1 MSRAESLR
9 AEQKKLAKE
18 SGPKIGQL
26 SGKLKQAEGDE
37 RAAIEAEIAQLKAAP
52 ARLKDQIQTLDDE
65 INTITPELESLLLTI
80 PLPPDDDVPVGA
92 SSDDNVEIRRWAPQ
106 GWDWDKTF
114 EQNRG
119 FKPRGH
125 IELCDALGL
134 VDFPRGVKIAGTRSY
149 VLTGMGMRLH
159 QAILRYAIDF
169 MVDRNGFTPMS
180 VPVLVREEAM
190 VGTGFFPGGRDQ
202 AYHVEETSRGGGQ
215 DMFLTGTGEVG
226 LMGLHQN
233 EILDEADLPLQYVTV
248 STCFRREAGAAGK
261 DTAGLYRIHQFD
273 KVEQVVICRADEQ
286 ESRDWH
292 KKMLGFVED
301 FLQSLG
307 LPYRLLQCCT
317 GDLGAKNADMIDV
330 ECWMPGRGELSP
342 ADSLPPVGPV
352 SNRPDPDP
360 SRLKTG
366 STESSPTG
374 EFGET
379 HSASR
384 LYDYQCRRLNMRTRP
399 GGAGGK
405 GETVFCHS
413 LNNTVAASPRIL
425 IPILE
430 MFQNEDGS
438 VSIRSWTTPRF
449 AHLRI
454 PLLVIALVVCAGTF
468 GYMSIEG
475 WGAWDAFY
483 FTLVTITTVGYGDYG
498 ISPAGERLAV
508 VLMLTGIGGLAY
520 VAAQIVQTSI
530 ELTLNTERK
539 MFDQI
544 ERLNDHVIVCGL
556 GRIGRIVCRELAR
569 SGVGFVVIE
578 LDEDLCEQAKEGGW
592 LVLRGDMTED
602 DTLTR
607 CGLTRAR
614 AIVCAA
620 SSDNINI
627 VTTLSA
633 RDLCPNVRII
643 SRADSPD
650 TVRKIQRA
658 GASEV
663 ISPIWV
669 GAKRISD
676 VLLDEAQ
683 EKSETIESGTGSVV
697 VRTIVVTEDSH
708 LAGRQVRDSGVDHP
722 AIAFVRV
729 CPEGGPALEH
739 PICRHRFKIGDT
751 LVIAGDAEAVGAF
764 ELAESAQAA
773 A

>member
-1 MSRAESLR
+1 MIDLKALRTDPERFKDGCRKKNSPVDIDHLLRLDTQRRDLMSKAESLR

-18 SGPKIGQL
+18 SGPRIGQL
-26 SGKLKQAEGDE
+26 SGKLKASQGDE

-52 ARLKDQIQTLDDE
+52 ASLKDQIQTLDDQ

-80 PLPPDDDVPVGA
+80 PLPPDDDVPVGT

-119 FKPRGH
+119 FKPKGH

-159 QAILRYAIDF
+159 QAVLRYAIDF
-169 MVDRNGFTPMS
+169 MVDRHAFTPMS

-190 VGTGFFPGGRDQ
+190 VGTGFFPGGREQ

-233 EILDEADLPLQYVTV
+233 EILDEADLPLRYVTV

-292 KKMLGFVED
+292 QKMLGFVED

-342 ADSLPPVGPV
+342 SPEGGA
-352 SNRPDPDP
+352 
-360 SRLKTG
+360 
-366 STESSPTG
+366 SSPTAPDAPAPAG

-430 MFQNEDGS
+430 MFQNKDGS
-438 VSIRSWTTPRF
+438 VSVPE
-449 AHLRI
+449 ALR
-454 PLLVIALVVCAGTF
+454 PYLG
-468 GYMSIEG
+468 
-475 WGAWDAFY
+475 GA
-483 FTLVTITTVGYGDYG
+483 
-498 ISPAGERLAV
+498 
-508 VLMLTGIGGLAY
+508 
-520 VAAQIVQTSI
+520 
-530 ELTLNTERK
+530 
-539 MFDQI
+539 DQI
-544 ERLNDHVIVCGL
+544 L
-556 GRIGRIVCRELAR
+556 
-569 SGVGFVVIE
+569 
-578 LDEDLCEQAKEGGW
+578 
-592 LVLRGDMTED
+592 
-602 DTLTR
+602 
-607 CGLTRAR
+607 
-614 AIVCAA
+614 
-620 SSDNINI
+620 
-627 VTTLSA
+627 
-633 RDLCPNVRII
+633 
-643 SRADSPD
+643 
-650 TVRKIQRA
+650 
-658 GASEV
+658 
-663 ISPIWV
+663 
-669 GAKRISD
+669 
-676 VLLDEAQ
+676 
-683 EKSETIESGTGSVV
+683 
-697 VRTIVVTEDSH
+697 
-708 LAGRQVRDSGVDHP
+708 P
-722 AIAFVRV
+722 A
-729 CPEGGPALEH
+729 
-739 PICRHRFKIGDT
+739 
-751 LVIAGDAEAVGAF
+751 
-764 ELAESAQAA
+764 
-773 A
+773 